1 MEKLSLR
8 QYPHGF
14 KVKAPALPDI
24 YIYLV
29 QVWITPTRTI
39 REDKNII
46 CINILNK
53 TLNQQIQVV
62 SKCVEFGMT

>member
-14 KVKAPALPDI
+14 KVKAPASPDI

-39 REDKNII
+39 REDKNI
-46 CINILNK
+46 CINTLDK

-62 SKCVEFGMT
+62 SKCVESGMT